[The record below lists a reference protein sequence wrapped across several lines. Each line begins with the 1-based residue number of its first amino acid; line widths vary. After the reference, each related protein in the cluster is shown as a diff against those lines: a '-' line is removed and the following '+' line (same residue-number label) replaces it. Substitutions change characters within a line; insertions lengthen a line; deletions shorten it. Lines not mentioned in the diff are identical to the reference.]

1 MPKPVWASSH
11 LARIVGTAL
20 VAVLGLLRTA
30 AAQGDLRPTVVLV
43 SIDGFRSDYFDRYPA
58 PNLHRLAAR
67 GVRAPLVPVFPTKTF
82 PNHYAI
88 ATGLY
93 PEHSGIVENTMYD
106 PAFDAVFQISDSAA
120 VADAR
125 WWGGE
130 PLWVTVERQGQIAAS
145 CFWPG
150 SEAAIG
156 SVRPHYWLHYDVRMP
171 DSARVHQVLD
181 WLSLPAAARPTFVTL
196 YFSAVDH
203 AGHESGPS
211 SPAVARAV
219 LQVDTAIGRLLDG
232 LEASGWND
240 RVNVIVVADHG
251 MSPIATDSVVA
262 LDDYLSLAAVSRITG
277 GNPDLGLWPRAGLE
291 DSVVR
296 ALAGRNP
303 HLGVWRRDAIPERF
317 HYRANPRIPPVVVLA
332 EPGWSVAARRS
343 DVTSHADRYT
353 GGAHG
358 YDDTVA
364 VMRALFVAAGPAF
377 RQGVT
382 AAPFRNIHVYDLV
395 ARILGL
401 TPAPN
406 DGSPDSTATLL
417 RDTHTPR

>member
-1 MPKPVWASSH
+1 MNRVARMI
-11 LARIVGTAL
+11 LA
-20 VAVLGLLRTA
+20 AVCGLPRTA
-30 AAQGDLRPTVVLV
+30 AGQGDLRPTVVLV
-43 SIDGFRSDYFDRYPA
+43 SIDGFRADYFDRYPA
-58 PNLHRLAAR
+58 PNLRRLAAR

-88 ATGLY
+88 VTGLY

-106 PAFDAVFQISDSAA
+106 PAFDALFQISDSSA

-130 PLWVTVERQGQIAAS
+130 PLWVTAERQGQIAAS

-156 SVRPHYWLHYDVRMP
+156 GIRPHYWLHYDVRMP
-171 DSARVHQVLD
+171 DSLRVRQVLD

-196 YFSAVDH
+196 YFSEVDH
-203 AGHESGPS
+203 AGHESGPD

-219 LQVDTAIGRLLDG
+219 SQVDAAIGRLLDG
-232 LEASGWND
+232 VETRGWTSS
-240 RVNVIVVADHG
+240 VNVIVVADHG
-251 MSPIATDSVVA
+251 MSPISPDSVVA
-262 LDDYLSLAAVSRITG
+262 LDAYISPAAVARVTG
-277 GNPDLGLWPRAGLE
+277 GNPDPGLWPRPGME

-296 ALAGRNP
+296 ALAGKNP
-303 HLGVWRRDAIPERF
+303 HLSVWRRDSIPARF
-317 HYRANPRIPPVVVLA
+317 HYRANSRIPPVVVLA
-332 EPGWSVAARRS
+332 APGWSVATRRG
-343 DVTSHADRYT
+343 DVTGHPDRYT
-353 GGAHG
+353 GGTHG

-382 AAPFRNIHVYDLV
+382 AAPFRNIHIYDLI
-395 ARILGL
+395 AGILGL

-417 RDTHTPR
+417 RDTRTPR